1 MSKGEPAIQEST
13 TDRTST
19 DQVAIHPLD
28 TEDAA
33 ITAAM
38 RAALMST
45 KGARPGIEA
54 RGQFDALMESV
65 SPRTDVTFEADMVG
79 GVAGLWVRPAD
90 WRSGEAILH
99 LHGGWFNFGSAKAY
113 RHLVGHIAARAGAR
127 VFIPDYRLA
136 PEHPFPAATDDVLA
150 CYQGLAERDVHRI
163 ALTGDSAGGNLALV
177 LASRVTGET
186 ASIKATL
193 VGVDVLSPVTDLTL
207 SGVTYETRAD
217 ADPLFTRSQVAELV
231 HSYLGSADP
240 RHPLASPLHGGHSG
254 MPSTRIHVGDDEVL
268 LDDSL
273 RYVKRAV
280 SEGVDA
286 RADVWMGMPH
296 GFPTS
301 IGRLKAAAEALD
313 AMGAFLAERLRAH
326 ASP

>member
-1 MSKGEPAIQEST
+1 MQGST

-19 DQVAIHPLD
+19 GNVAIHPLD
-28 TEDAA
+28 PEDAA

-38 RAALMST
+38 RAMVSPS

-65 SPRTDVTFEADMVG
+65 LPRDDVTFEADTLG
-79 GVAGLWVRPAD
+79 GVPGLWVHPAD
-90 WRSGEAILH
+90 WRSGEAIIH

-127 VFIPDYRLA
+127 AFIPDYRLA
-136 PEHPFPAATDDVLA
+136 PEHPFPAATGDVLA

-177 LASRVTGET
+177 LASRVTGEA
-186 ASIKATL
+186 ASINATL
-193 VGVDVLSPVTDLTL
+193 VGVAVLSPVTDLTL
-207 SGVTYETRAD
+207 SGATYETRAD
-217 ADPLFTRSQVAELV
+217 ADPLFTRPQVAELV
-231 HSYLGSADP
+231 HSYLGSADA
-240 RHPLASPLHGGHSG
+240 RHPLASPLHGRHSG

-273 RYVKRAV
+273 QYVERAV
-280 SEGVDA
+280 AAGVDA

-296 GFPTS
+296 GFPGS
-301 IGRLKAAAEALD
+301 IGRLKAAAQALD
-313 AMGAFLAERLRAH
+313 AIGAFLAERLQAH

>member
-1 MSKGEPAIQEST
+1 MQGST

-19 DQVAIHPLD
+19 GYVAIHPLD
-28 TEDAA
+28 PEDAA

-38 RAALMST
+38 RAMVSSS

-65 SPRTDVTFEADMVG
+65 LPRGDVTFEADTLG
-79 GVAGLWVRPAD
+79 GVPGLWVHPAD
-90 WRSGEAILH
+90 WRSGEAIVH

-127 VFIPDYRLA
+127 AFIPDYRLA
-136 PEHPFPAATDDVLA
+136 PEYPFPAATGDVLA

-177 LASRVTGET
+177 LASRVTGEA
-186 ASIKATL
+186 ASINATL
-193 VGVDVLSPVTDLTL
+193 VGVAVLSPVTDLTL
-207 SGVTYETRAD
+207 SGATYETRAD
-217 ADPLFTRSQVAELV
+217 ADPLFTRPQVAELV
-231 HSYLGSADP
+231 HSYLGSADA
-240 RHPLASPLHGGHSG
+240 RHPLASPLHGRHSG

-273 RYVKRAV
+273 RYVERAV
-280 SEGVDA
+280 AAGVDA

-296 GFPTS
+296 GFPGS
-301 IGRLKAAAEALD
+301 IGRLKAAAQALD
-313 AMGAFLAERLRAH
+313 AIGAFLAERLQAH